1 MHDQIMVTS
10 CIQTEVVSLQQK
22 RTENCPH
29 EYLSR
34 QKFAALTLLAHFPL
48 QHPFFIQ
55 FLDPPLYLCACHNT
69 HICCS
74 CLYIQDGE
82 TPLDLAIEEEEHD
95 VVECLQQQLGESTI
109 SIHTEILHE
118 L

>member
-48 QHPFFIQ
+48 QHSSFI
-55 FLDPPLYLCACHNT
+55 
-69 HICCS
+69 
-74 CLYIQDGE
+74 
-82 TPLDLAIEEEEHD
+82 
-95 VVECLQQQLGESTI
+95 
-109 SIHTEILHE
+109 
-118 L
+118 